1 MSQKQNMNG
10 NSFIKT
16 GRGHSEGLNIT
27 SSKTVKAWGLG
38 NNNELNQNWI
48 IKPSTGSKSLKNV
61 NSYKNY
67 KTIQ

>member
-16 GRGHSEGLNIT
+16 GMGHSEELNIT

-38 NNNELNQNWI
+38 NNNELNQ
-48 IKPSTGSKSLKNV
+48 
-61 NSYKNY
+61 
-67 KTIQ
+67 KTE

>member
-27 SSKTVKAWGLG
+27 SSKTVKALGLG
-38 NNNELNQNWI
+38 NNNELNQ
-48 IKPSTGSKSLKNV
+48 
-61 NSYKNY
+61 
-67 KTIQ
+67 KTE

>member
-27 SSKTVKAWGLG
+27 CTSSKTVKAWGLG
-38 NNNELNQNWI
+38 NNNELNQ
-48 IKPSTGSKSLKNV
+48 
-61 NSYKNY
+61 
-67 KTIQ
+67 KTE